1 MRLSLHPRQSLAF
14 QSPATEIL
22 YGGAAGGGKS
32 HLMRTI
38 AIAASIAV
46 PGLQTCLVRRK
57 YSDLQANHFEGRQGF
72 PFMLAE
78 WVAAGI
84 CKFNATD
91 LSIRFNNGSLIST
104 RHYQHEKD
112 YTGFQGPEFDFLIPD
127 ELTHFTQPMY
137 QYMRSRLRSAGLVVP
152 PTCSW
157 TFPRVLAG
165 SNPGGVG
172 HNWVKAA
179 FIDPAKPGAIWTA
192 PDDDGGMRR
201 QFIKA
206 LYTDNPSINPEE
218 YRKKLLGLGNPVL
231 VKAMLEGSWDI
242 VAGGMLDDVWGPK
255 VVRDPCDIPGGWRI
269 DRSFDW
275 GSAKPFSVIW
285 WAEADG
291 TATKT
296 GWCPKKGTLVAIAE
310 WYGWN
315 GKPDQG
321 LYMTAAEIGRG
332 ILKMEGDMPWKGRVQ
347 SGPADS
353 AIFGTENG
361 NCIADDFAR
370 VGVRWEAAE
379 KGPGSRVNGWQ
390 LLRQR
395 LKATAV
401 HPMEEPGLYVFDTC
415 RQIIRTLP
423 TLPRDDRN
431 AEDVDSDSE
440 DHAADA
446 VRYRLGTKRFGVGAV
461 KGF

>member
-1 MRLSLHPRQSLAF
+1 
-14 QSPATEIL
+14 
-22 YGGAAGGGKS
+22 
-32 HLMRTI
+32 MRTM

-91 LSIRFNNGSLIST
+91 LSIRFSNGSLIAT

-112 YTGFQGPEFDFLIPD
+112 YTGFQGPEFDFLIVD
-127 ELTHFTQPMY
+127 ELTHFSQPMY

-152 PTCSW
+152 PTCGW

-172 HNWVKAA
+172 HNWVKAS
-179 FIDPAKPGAIWTA
+179 FIDPAKPGEIWTA
-192 PDDDGGMRR
+192 PDDDGGMHR

-218 YRKKLLGLGNPVL
+218 YRKKLMGLGNPAL

-242 VAGGMLDDVWGPK
+242 VAGGMLDDVWSPS
-255 VVRDPCDIPGGWRI
+255 VVRKPCEIPSGWRI

-275 GSAKPFSVIW
+275 GSSKPFSVIW
-285 WAEADG
+285 WAECDG
-291 TATKT
+291 TSAKT
-296 GWCPKKGTLVAIAE
+296 GWCPRKGSVVAIGE

-315 GKPDQG
+315 GKPNEG
-321 LYMTAAEIGRG
+321 LRMTAAEIARG
-332 ILKMEGDMPWKGRVQ
+332 VIKREEEMGIKGRVQ
-347 SGPADS
+347 AGPADS
-353 AIFGTENG
+353 AIFDTENG
-361 NCIADDFAR
+361 NCIADDMAR
-370 VGVRWEAAE
+370 CQVRWERCQ

-390 LLRQR
+390 VLRQH

-401 HPMEEPGLYVFDTC
+401 TPMEEPGLFVFDTC
-415 RQIIRTLP
+415 RHIIRTLP

-446 VRYRLGTKRFGVGAV
+446 VRYRLGTKKFGVGTVA
-461 KGF
+461 GF

>member
-1 MRLSLHPRQSLAF
+1 MAF
-14 QSPATEIL
+14 RSGATEML
-22 YGGAAGGGKS
+22 VGGAAGGGKS
-32 HLMRTI
+32 HYERVV
-38 AIAASIAV
+38 AITSSLLI

-57 YSDLQANHFEGRQGF
+57 YPELKANHFEGRSSF
-72 PFMLAE
+72 PALLAE
-78 WVAAGI
+78 LIAAGE
-84 CKFNATD
+84 CTYNASD
-91 LSIRFNNGSLIST
+91 LSIRFNNGSLIFT

-112 YTGFQGPEFDFLIPD
+112 SVNFHGPEFDQLIVD
-127 ELTHFTQPMY
+127 ELTHFTEPMY
-137 QYMRSRLRSAGLVVP
+137 TWMRSRLRSAGLVIPDNLP
-152 PTCSW
+152 PCCRDW
-157 TFPRVLAG
+157 TFPRVIAG

-172 HNWVKAA
+172 HNWVKSK
-179 FIDPAKPGAIWTA
+179 FIDSAEPGVIHQA

-201 QFIKA
+201 QYIRA
-206 LYTDNPSINPEE
+206 LYTDNPSHNPEE
-218 YRKKLLGLGNPVL
+218 YKKKLMGLGNPAL

-255 VVRDPCDIPGGWRI
+255 VVRDPCEIPAGWRI

-291 TATKT
+291 TAAKN
-296 GWCPKKGTLVAIAE
+296 GWCPKKGTLIAIAE

-332 ILKMEGDMPWKGRVQ
+332 ILKMEADMPWKGRVQ
-347 SGPADS
+347 PGPADS
-353 AIFGTENG
+353 AIFDTENG

-370 VGVRWEAAE
+370 VGVRWEKCQ
-379 KGPGSRVNGWQ
+379 KGPGSRINGWQ
-390 LLRQR
+390 LLRQH
-395 LKATAV
+395 LKATSF
-401 HPMEEPGLYVFDTC
+401 HPMEEPGLFVFNTC

-423 TLPRDDRN
+423 TLPRDDKN
-431 AEDVDSDSE
+431 AEDVDTSSE

-446 VRYRLGTKRFGVGAV
+446 VRYRLGTKKFGVGTV